1 MQEEMSFAA
10 FGTTNDDAGDD
21 DDEVKF
27 EWVRCANQE
36 VKNVCFKKIVY
47 KKFATITRL

>member
-1 MQEEMSFAA
+1 MSFAA

-27 EWVRCANQE
+27 SERCAN
-36 VKNVCFKKIVY
+36 KK
-47 KKFATITRL
+47 